1 MLSIPFASPPSS
13 LSPAP
18 APIMTV
24 REVADFLR
32 LTETTVYNLLQ
43 KGTLPG
49 KKIGGQWRISHTTL
63 TQWPEA
69 QATVEETPVHG

>member
-1 MLSIPFASPPSS
+1 MK
-13 LSPAP
+13 
-18 APIMTV
+18 V

-49 KKIGGQWRISHTTL
+49 KKIGGQWRISQTAL
-63 TQWPEA
+63 THWLDNAHAEGP
-69 QATVEETPVHG
+69 TPPPSDPHASAGAG

>member
-1 MLSIPFASPPSS
+1 
-13 LSPAP
+13 
-18 APIMTV
+18 MTV

-49 KKIGGQWRISHTTL
+49 KKIGGQWRISQTTL
-63 TQWPEA
+63 TQWLETQAEA
-69 QATVEETPVHG
+69 EVSAHG